1 MPTATF
7 GAGCFW
13 GVEETFRTLPGVTAT
28 AVGYAGGHVEQPTYE
43 QICTDTTGHV
53 EVVQVD
59 FDAEQISY
67 EKLLEVFY
75 SCHDPTQVNRQG
87 PDFGK
92 QYRTAV
98 FYHDATQQAAAE
110 LAKATLDASDKFAK
124 PIATAIEPAAKF
136 WPAEDYHQ
144 QYLHKRGQSSC
155 RI

>member
-1 MPTATF
+1 MATAMF

-13 GVEETFRTLPGVTAT
+13 GVEEKFRTLPGVRAT
-28 AVGYAGGHVEQPTYE
+28 AVGYSGGHVEQPTYE

-53 EVVQVD
+53 EVVEIQFNPD
-59 FDAEQISY
+59 EIAY
-67 EKLLEVFY
+67 EKLLAVFFE
-75 SCHDPTQVNRQG
+75 CHEPTQVNRQG

-92 QYRTAV
+92 QYRTVV
-98 FYHDATQQAAAE
+98 FYHDGEQQAAAE
-110 LAKATLDASDKFAK
+110 AIKSQLDSSGKFAK

-155 RI
+155 RV